1 MLISRSNASIISN
14 ESVFYV
20 LRQADN
26 TGILLRF
33 TSKNF
38 TESSTLPQ
46 ILPDDVPNN
55 TLLYS
60 KEIKLFIPGCELC
73 TCFIYDMVFA
83 YVHACKNSWL
93 IVYELI

>member
-1 MLISRSNASIISN
+1 LIRSRSNAKIVSN
-14 ESVFYV
+14 ESVFYE

-33 TSKNF
+33 TSNNF
-38 TESSTLPQ
+38 TEASALPQ

-60 KEIKLFIPGCELC
+60 KEIKLFIPGCKLHAYFIDN
-73 TCFIYDMVFA
+73 TC
-83 YVHACKNSWL
+83 WL
-93 IVYELI
+93 Q